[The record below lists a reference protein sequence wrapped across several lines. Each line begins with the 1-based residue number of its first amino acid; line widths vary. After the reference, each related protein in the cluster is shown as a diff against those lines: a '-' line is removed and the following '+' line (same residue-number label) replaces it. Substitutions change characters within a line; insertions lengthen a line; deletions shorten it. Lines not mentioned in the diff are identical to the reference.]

1 MRTSLNFDDWLE
13 ANGPIRIGDYSDI
26 SYAIRHL
33 CDTDYRYSAWRR
45 GGKVFVRGPVSVL
58 VLASDAAVRAF
69 LRLVDR
75 LHRMDEIDVEGL
87 IEELRAFEEQYC

>member
-1 MRTSLNFDDWLE
+1 MRATLNFDDWLE
-13 ANGPIRIGDYSDI
+13 ANGPIRVGGYFSI

-33 CDTDYRYSAWRR
+33 TGTDYRYSAWRR

-69 LRLVDR
+69 F
-75 LHRMDEIDVEGL
+75 
-87 IEELRAFEEQYC
+87 AFGRPIAPYG

>member
-1 MRTSLNFDDWLE
+1 MRITTNFDHWLK
-13 ANGPIRIGDYSDI
+13 ANGPIRLGDYFEI
-26 SYAIRHL
+26 SYAVRHL
-33 CDTDYRYSAWRR
+33 SDTDYRYRAWRK

-75 LHRMDEIDVEGL
+75 LDRMDEVDVEGL
-87 IEELRAFEEQYC
+87 VDELRAFEEQHC